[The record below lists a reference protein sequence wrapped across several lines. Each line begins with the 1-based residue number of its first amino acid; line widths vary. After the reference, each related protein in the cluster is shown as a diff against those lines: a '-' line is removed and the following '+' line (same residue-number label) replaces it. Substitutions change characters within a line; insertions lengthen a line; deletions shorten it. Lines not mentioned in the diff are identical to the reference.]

1 MTIDP
6 HTVYVVTRYV
16 PYLCS
21 MNVQLSLI
29 RWWRA
34 PEVLISDG
42 EYNEKV
48 DIWSVGCIMAQLIC
62 LKSIFDGKDTLDQ
75 LRQISELT
83 GIPNDATLTSMGCKP
98 SLREII
104 LQNNVLLRFVF

>member
-48 DIWSVGCIMAQLIC
+48 DIWSVGCIMAQLIY
-62 LKSIFDGKDTLDQ
+62 LQPIFNGRDTLDQ
-75 LRQISELT
+75 LQQTFELT